1 LARIRCYVLLDGRF
15 ADPQTGRNLL
25 VRQATGDVAGDLELA
40 RCQDIEDRGRT
51 RNDRHPDHEERH
63 AELLGGRE
71 VNGQA
76 SVSRR
81 GVVDREHALVVD
93 RGLGLLRA
101 ADRVAKPGEVV
112 RIEMKVAAGHRSTVA
127 DARRTSIWQ

>member
-1 LARIRCYVLLDGRF
+1 MDVLLHGRF
-15 ADPQTGRNLL
+15 ADPQTDRDLL
-25 VRQATGDVAGDLELA
+25 VRQAAGDVAGDLELA
-40 RCQDIEDRGRT
+40 RCQDIEDRRWT

-63 AELLGGRE
+63 ADLLGGRE
-71 VNGQA
+71 VDGQG

-81 GVVDREHALVVD
+81 GVVDGEYALVVH
-93 RGLGLLRA
+93 RGLWLLRA

-127 DARRTSIWQ
+127 DTRRTTTWQ